1 MIKTWPL
8 TPLYRRPW
16 PISSAAVSQL
26 DPSIPSEEEK
36 APNYHAD
43 RFYPVHLGQVLNGRY
58 QVATKLGY
66 GANSTLALVTGEI
79 RCYQGQCNQPAFKT
93 SPYGKRTR
101 HLMRHISQVNSQHKG
116 WHFIR
121 KLFDSFM
128 LEGTSGIHSCLV
140 LEALREPLW
149 LYRRRYIGGVI
160 PPDILKILTQMILHA
175 LDYLHSEYLKPDNI
189 MVKVEDAS
197 VFERDAQDEFN
208 NPLPQKNLDT
218 GTIYLSRNNYGPL
231 SIPTGVIQ
239 VVDFDLSV
247 RAEPGQIHMGAIQGE
262 IYRAPEVILNAGYTY
277 SADIWSLGVMLW
289 DLLEGKRLFNPTAP
303 DKTDGY
309 DDQSHLG
316 QIEALIGP
324 PPQNL
329 LSSGQR
335 TSMFYKPNGELKAPG
350 RIPSDF
356 NFENTIS
363 FMSGEEKL
371 GFIRFVKRMMK
382 WSPKERNTARELLD
396 DPWLHED
403 FPQDWNGGTAI
414 VNDYGDPSCDE
425 SKAIPIHSLIIS
437 AIIFHFE
444 FVAY

>member
-16 PISSAAVSQL
+16 PISSAVVSQL
-26 DPSIPSEEEK
+26 DPSIPIEEEK
-36 APNYHAD
+36 TPNYHAD
-43 RFYPVHLGQVLNGRY
+43 RFYSVYLGQVLNGRY
-58 QVATKLGY
+58 QIATKLGY
-66 GANSTLALVTGEI
+66 GANSTVWLARDLNRWRWSREKYVAI
-79 RCYQGQCNQPAFKT
+79 KVNAT
-93 SPYGKRTR
+93 SQHSRRVHTENE
-101 HLMRHISQVNSQHKG
+101 LDIMRHISQVNSQHKG
-116 WHFIR
+116 WYFIR
-121 KLFDSFM
+121 KLFDSFT

-175 LDYLHSEYLKPDNI
+175 LDFLHSECRVIHTDLKPDNI
-189 MVKVEDAS
+189 MVKIEDAS
-197 VFERDAQDEFN
+197 IFERDAKDEFN

-218 GTIYLSRNNYGPL
+218 RTIYLSRNNYGPL
-231 SIPTGVIQ
+231 SIPTGIIQ

-247 RAEPGQIHMGAIQGE
+247 RAEPGQIHMGAIQGK

-289 DLLEGKRLFNPTAP
+289 DLLEGKGLFNPTAP
-303 DKTDGY
+303 DKADGY

-335 TSMFYKPNGELKAPG
+335 TSMFYKPNGELKDPG

-356 NFENTIS
+356 SFENTIG

-371 GFIRFVKRMMK
+371 RFIRFVKRMMK

-403 FPQDWNGGTAI
+403 FPQD
-414 VNDYGDPSCDE
+414 
-425 SKAIPIHSLIIS
+425 
-437 AIIFHFE
+437 
-444 FVAY
+444 